1 MDTAGR
7 LHLLRIRLTLQDRD
21 LKSQLT
27 FKAGND
33 FVHLLA
39 LYIPVEILFYNLNC
53 HSVVATYPI

>member
-7 LHLLRIRLTLQDRD
+7 VHLLRVRLTLQDSD

-33 FVHLLA
+33 FVYLLA
-39 LYIPVEILFYNLNC
+39 LCIPVEILFYNLNR